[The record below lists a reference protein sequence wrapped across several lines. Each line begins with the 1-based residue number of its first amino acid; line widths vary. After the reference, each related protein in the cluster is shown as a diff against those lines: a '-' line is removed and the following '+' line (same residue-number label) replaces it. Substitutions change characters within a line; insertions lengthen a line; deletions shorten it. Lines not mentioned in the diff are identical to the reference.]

1 VTEFWCDAQKQQKLN
16 VMNYKHETNALAYTF
31 KAGSWQLADLNVL
44 AHIFMLIIYNI

>member
-1 VTEFWCDAQKQQKLN
+1 
-16 VMNYKHETNALAYTF
+16 MNYKHETNALAYTF